1 MDAYRESRSSIQHEL
16 GCIVNGFKNFKRR
29 SVYLLNNRWVI
40 NCAGNENKRQ
50 NFTMSFT
57 ALSLG
62 FVTPSLEVK

>member
-1 MDAYRESRSSIQHEL
+1 MDAYRKSRSSVQREL

-29 SVYLLNNRWVI
+29 SVHLLTNRWVL
-40 NCAGNENKRQ
+40 NCAGNENQRQ

-57 ALSLG
+57 GLSLG

>member
-50 NFTMSFT
+50 NFTKSFT
-57 ALSLG
+57 GLSLG